1 MKNYQKPI
9 LDIREVAVKE
19 KLSTLSDWLDNKG
32 VEYTYAGVT
41 TYVIES

>member
-19 KLSTLSDWLDNKG
+19 KLSTLSEWLNG
-32 VEYTYAGVT
+32 NGATYTNAGVT